1 MKKLGGI
8 LALPVRALFFKVLA
22 VTAATAAVQVAA
34 VLLRYNAALPYLSDL
49 QRESHTLLLAAVG
62 FAAVTALLALH
73 GCQFSGV
80 KTDYTLRRLPVAE
93 GRVVCLWALVYL
105 GFFVLFWAVELGVV
119 LFQCH
124 VVTRQLTY
132 RPAPLAAE
140 SYLNGFFHGLL
151 PLEDWPRHLRN
162 LLWLLALSLSLAVFG
177 RSQRR
182 GQVSLVWVLTLLLG
196 LCTFCSGPGGILIDL
211 LFSFYLLGQILFQLD
226 GLREREAD
234 EHEEA

>member
-22 VTAATAAVQVAA
+22 VTAATAAAQVAA
-34 VLLRYNAALPYLSDL
+34 VLLRYNAVLPYLSDL

-80 KTDYTLRRLPVAE
+80 KTDYTLRRLPVTE
-93 GRVVCLWALVYL
+93 ERVVCLWALAYL
-105 GFFVLFWAVELGVV
+105 GFLVLFWAVELGVV
-119 LFQCH
+119 LFQWR
-124 VVTRQLTY
+124 VVTRELTY

-151 PLEDWPRHLRN
+151 PLEDWPRPHPKPPVAVGAVPGPRRLQPLAAAGTGLPGLGADAPFRLMHL
-162 LLWLLALSLSLAVFG
+162 LLQPGQRHHRPVFLHLSPGTNSVPAG
-177 RSQRR
+177 RS
-182 GQVSLVWVLTLLLG
+182 S
-196 LCTFCSGPGGILIDL
+196 
-211 LFSFYLLGQILFQLD
+211 
-226 GLREREAD
+226 
-234 EHEEA
+234 